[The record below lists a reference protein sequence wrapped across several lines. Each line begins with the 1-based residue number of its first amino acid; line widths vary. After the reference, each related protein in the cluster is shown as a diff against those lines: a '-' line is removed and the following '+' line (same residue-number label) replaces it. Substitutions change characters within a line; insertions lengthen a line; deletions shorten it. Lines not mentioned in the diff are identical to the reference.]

1 MQKITFAEFKNNTQK
16 PIKQA
21 KESDHNYNITRPILQ
36 KQEICRKTKQ
46 FLQKQII
53 MQKNNTMQVQP
64 PVEKVQK
71 NNTMQKNNIMQK
83 NNTMQEK

>member
-1 MQKITFAEFKNNTQK
+1 
-16 PIKQA
+16 
-21 KESDHNYNITRPILQ
+21 
-36 KQEICRKTKQ
+36 
-46 FLQKQII
+46 